1 MLGGLRLTQNQFYF
15 KFNHENLTIGAK
27 LSDGTKLG
35 PKLRLSNKGAFL
47 ILKCPYSTISE
58 FILVL

>member
-27 LSDGTKLG
+27 QSDGTKLG
-35 PKLRLSNKGAFL
+35 PKLKLSTKGAFL
-47 ILKCPYSTISE
+47 IEVSI
-58 FILVL
+58 FHHF